1 MRSFRSIHNRLF
13 LLLLV
18 GMLALVLITTYLY
31 YQRATEQIRTKVSD
45 IAEKNMSQTAGL
57 FDLLLKSYDS
67 VTKSLNSNTELIR
80 LLQDRG
86 NKDNPV
92 VQVNNDQR
100 ITDTLGA
107 IFYSRDDIVGIHI
120 VTYSGRVYSY
130 ERSMGGM
137 VREYAETAWFRI
149 LRQSS
154 GEMKWLGVYPQ
165 SLMSGGFDKPV
176 FAFGRQLFELTEL
189 KQIGIVLIETD
200 ASAIISALSN
210 ASLGA
215 DSIVA
220 IRDEH
225 GMEIIST
232 AQGGEKTGIPQNWPS
247 TARIDGIRIQEMNGF
262 LLTAAPIQKPEW
274 TLISQTPMSDMQLEL
289 KKTRQ
294 YLMSVVIG
302 VIIGAT
308 FLAGFISRTF
318 SLPFKRLIRQMKQVE
333 MGNFHGE
340 VKAGS
345 YEEINV
351 LVASFNR
358 MVGRIDELIER
369 IKLASISEKNAQLQA
384 LQTQVNPH
392 FLFNTLDMI
401 YWMLDERENDRLG
414 RVILALSRMFRYNSE
429 WEEGASSTLGNELE
443 QMRNYLTII
452 ETRLGERLHVN
463 ISVQP
468 QHLDSKIPKMTLQP
482 IIENAV
488 KYGLEP
494 MAQSGTLHVYSE
506 ECDDRLLL
514 IVKDDGVGMDAATL
528 ERLSAILLPGRSESE
543 NELEPLMKV
552 MEQDEGL
559 AASRR
564 GIGLFNVDQRLRLM
578 FGEPYGLIL
587 HSESGQ
593 GTKVIVVMPKSE
605 TRGAEV

>member
-1 MRSFRSIHNRLF
+1 MRSFRSIHTRLF

-137 VREYAETAWFRI
+137 VREYAETAWFRM

-189 KQIGIVLIETD
+189 KKIGVVLIETD
-200 ASAIISALSN
+200 ASAIISALTN

-215 DSIVA
+215 GSIVA

-232 AQGGEKTGIPQNWPS
+232 AQSGEETGIPQNWPS
-247 TARIDGIRIQEMNGF
+247 TARIDGIRIQEMNGS

-289 KKTRQ
+289 RKTRQ

-302 VIIGAT
+302 VIIAAT

-333 MGNFHGE
+333 MGNFRGE

-358 MVGRIDELIER
+358 MVGRIDDLIER

-463 ISVQP
+463 ISVPP

-494 MAQSGTLHVYSE
+494 LAQSGTLHVYSE
-506 ECDDRLLL
+506 ECEDRLLL
-514 IVKDDGVGMDAATL
+514 IVEDDGVGMDTATL
-528 ERLSAILLPGRSESE
+528 ERLSDILLPGRHGAEH
-543 NELEPLMKV
+543 ELEPQMKI
-552 MEQDEGL
+552 EQVEGL
-559 AASRR
+559 AVSRR

-587 HSESGQ
+587 HSEAGQ
-593 GTKVIVVMPKSE
+593 GTKVIVVMPRSD